1 MAAAPN
7 PFDELQKRK
16 AEEARKE
23 PESKR
28 DAKTELA
35 LAAVKFQKRVR
46 CMGVSCWHGGV
57 TATALHTPAGRGHAG
72 RAQELLGRL
81 EVCRCMR
88 VL

>member
-35 LAAVKFQKRVR
+35 LARFLARVVKNILNLSQLLLIRLGMEFQ
-46 CMGVSCWHGGV
+46 
-57 TATALHTPAGRGHAG
+57 T
-72 RAQELLGRL
+72 
-81 EVCRCMR
+81 
-88 VL
+88 